1 MRRVST
7 VEIRQKSSERV
18 NGLHK
23 VTEEVKK
30 QKNST
35 FQFWLLYFS
44 EGKVEIRPKMCDWKI
59 CT

>member
-7 VEIRQKSSERV
+7 VEMRQKSSKRV
-18 NGLHK
+18 NSLRK

-35 FQFWLLYFS
+35 FLFWLLYFS
-44 EGKVEIRPKMCDWKI
+44 EGKVEIRPKMCD
-59 CT
+59 